1 MEILI
6 LILVFI
12 VVIAA
17 VYLLMLPWAKQGGYA
32 ALPQQS
38 QNKTPAF
45 SLRKVLTGLANLTK
59 PLEKFLPA
67 PQIAK
72 RLTWAGSPLTISEF
86 FAFKALTT
94 IIVPVAGIILTK
106 KSDLLILGIFIFVGY
121 IIPDFWLKQKVK
133 KRQSQISRDL
143 PAVIDLM
150 SLCVGAG
157 LNFMLAMDRVVK
169 DFKKC
174 PLTAELATAWQEIQM
189 GRTRQEALKSLA
201 LRVGVPEIASFSRTL
216 IQADRMGSPIGEA
229 LKILSDEIRTRR
241 FLRGESLALQAPIK
255 LLFPLLFFILPVV
268 LIIVGAP
275 VILQF
280 MKSGGLKF

>member
-1 MEILI
+1 MEIFI

-12 VVIAA
+12 AVVAS
-17 VYLLMLPWAKQGGYA
+17 VYLIMLPWTKEGSYVLPEQPKAPAGG
-32 ALPQQS
+32 
-38 QNKTPAF
+38 
-45 SLRKVLTGLANLTK
+45 LRKMLSGLASLIK

-67 PQIAK
+67 AQVTK
-72 RLTWAGSPLTISEF
+72 KLTWAGSPLTITEF
-86 FAFKALTT
+86 FAFKLLTV
-94 IIVPVAGIILTK
+94 IVVPVVGVILSK
-106 KSDLLILGIFIFVGY
+106 RSDLPTLIGFILVGY
-121 IIPDFWLKQKVK
+121 FIPDFWLKQKVQ
-133 KRQSQISRDL
+133 KRQRQISRDL

-174 PLTAELATAWQEIQM
+174 PLTEELAAAWQEIQM

-201 LRVGVPEIASFSRTL
+201 QRVGVPEVSSFSRTL
-216 IQADRMGSPIGEA
+216 IQADRMGSPIGDA

-241 FLRGESLALQAPIK
+241 FLRGEELALKAPIK

-268 LIIVGAP
+268 LIIVGGP
-275 VILQF
+275 VLLQF
-280 MKSGGLKF
+280 LKSGGIKF

>member
-6 LILVFI
+6 LIFVFI
-12 VVIAA
+12 AVISS
-17 VYLLMLPWAKQGGYA
+17 VYFIMLPWAKKGAYL
-32 ALPQQS
+32 LPRQPK
-38 QNKTPAF
+38 NKTPAG
-45 SLRKVLTGLANLTK
+45 SLRKILTRLANLLK

-67 PQIAK
+67 ARITK

-86 FAFKALTT
+86 FAFKFLTL
-94 IIVPVAGIILTK
+94 IIAPVVGIILSRR
-106 KSDLLILGIFIFVGY
+106 SDLPSLIVFILVGY
-121 IIPDFWLKQKVK
+121 FIPDFWLKQKVG
-133 KRQSQISRDL
+133 KRQRQISRDL

-174 PLTAELATAWQEIQM
+174 PLTEELTTAWQEIQM
-189 GRTRQEALKSLA
+189 GRTRQEALKNLA
-201 LRVGVPEIASFSRTL
+201 QRVGVPEIASFSRTL

-229 LKILSDEIRTRR
+229 LRILSDEIRTRR
-241 FLRGESLALQAPIK
+241 FLRGEELALKAPIK

-268 LIIVGAP
+268 LIIVGGP
-275 VILQF
+275 VMLQF

>member
-6 LILVFI
+6 LVLVFVA
-12 VVIAA
+12 VVAS
-17 VYLLMLPWAKQGGYA
+17 VYLVMLPWAKQGGYV
-32 ALPQQS
+32 LPQQPAS
-38 QNKTPAF
+38 KTSAT
-45 SLRKVLTGLANLTK
+45 SLRKVLGGLSNVIK
-59 PLEKFLPA
+59 PLERFLPA
-67 PQIAK
+67 AQLTK

-86 FAFKALTT
+86 FAFKGLTLIT
-94 IIVPVAGIILTK
+94 VPIVGIILSK
-106 KSDLLILGIFIFVGY
+106 KTDLLALAIFILIGY
-121 IIPDFWLKQKVK
+121 LIPDFWLKQKVQ
-133 KRQSQISRDL
+133 KRQRQISRDL

-174 PLTAELATAWQEIQM
+174 PLTEELATAWQEIQM

-201 LRVGVPEIASFSRTL
+201 QRVGVPEISSFSRTL

-241 FLRGESLALQAPIK
+241 FLRGEELALKAPIK

-268 LIIVGAP
+268 LIIVGGP

-280 MKSGGLKF
+280 LKSGGIKF